1 MRSKLLKNLI
11 ESKLE
16 NFSPGY
22 KKLSHYLMENGDEA
36 VFLTVREIA
45 RKLSIS
51 EAMVVRFAQDL
62 GYTGF
67 QALQDAMQMEFRE
80 WINMVAQMNGT
91 IKETAG
97 EPKIH
102 KKVTMMEIE
111 YLKRSIDDVSEENM
125 EQAVTMLSRADRV
138 FLFAQGSSCSLA
150 DILEF
155 RLLRL
160 GILVTKIEGTGRYL
174 FDRLA
179 LMEKKDILVLIE
191 FVKPT
196 RDMQI
201 ALEIAEENKV
211 KTILITDIILLKKS
225 KNLVRLAA
233 RRGPVKMFHS
243 VIVPMNIVNTLIIGT
258 AIKMQ
263 SRSKMSLQRLDAL
276 LKKYR
281 YAKLDFPKEWEQ
293 ERMDNI
299 NWI

>member
-45 RKLSIS
+45 KKLSVS
-51 EAMVVRFAQDL
+51 EAMVVRFAQDI

-80 WINMVAQMNGT
+80 WINMVSQMNGT
-91 IKETAG
+91 IRETAG
-97 EPKIH
+97 ESNIYN
-102 KKVTMMEIE
+102 KVTMMEIE
-111 YLKRSIDDVSEENM
+111 YLKRSIDDIPEKNM
-125 EQAVTMLSRADRV
+125 EQAVNLLSRAHRV
-138 FLFAQGSSCSLA
+138 FLFAQGSSRSLA

-160 GILVTKIEGTGRYL
+160 GILVERIDGAGRYL

-179 LMEKKDILVLIE
+179 LMEKKDILILIE

-196 RDMQI
+196 RDMKI
-201 ALEIAEENKV
+201 ALEIAEEKKC
-211 KTILITDIILLKKS
+211 KTILITDIILLKRNS
-225 KNLVRLAA
+225 ENLVRLAA

-258 AIKMQ
+258 AIKTQ
-263 SRSKMSLQRLDAL
+263 SRAKMSLERLDSML
-276 LKKYR
+276 QKYR
-281 YAKLDFPKEWEQ
+281 YAKLDLPKDWEQ

-299 NWI
+299 S